1 MIVEFKKP
9 FSVHDVAVRLY
20 VGPECAGS
28 SFRVGEPQAR
38 EATLE
43 IGPDHGERFRV
54 VLSAGY
60 PQTLTFLHKLVEDAE
75 AAIAWAQDMLCDH
88 CEEDVR
94 EPGSRYCRECQAASH
109 EHKLADNLE
118 RERDFRAEAAAD
130 RVARGAA

>member
-28 SFRVGEPQAR
+28 SFRIGEPQIR

-54 VLSAGY
+54 ILSAGY
-60 PQTLTFLHKLVEDAE
+60 SQTLTFLHQLVEDAE
-75 AAIAWAQDMLCDH
+75 AAIAWAKDALCDH
-88 CEEDVR
+88 CEEDLR
-94 EPGSRYCRECQAASH
+94 EPGSRYCRECQAEAH
-109 EHKLADNLE
+109 EHKLADDAE
-118 RERDFRAEAAAD
+118 RAREFRAAERAAAGY
-130 RVARGAA
+130 R

>member
-28 SFRVGEPQAR
+28 SFRIGEPQIR

-54 VLSAGY
+54 ILAPGY
-60 PQTLTFLHKLVEDAE
+60 SQTLTFLHKLVEDAE
-75 AAIAWAQDMLCDH
+75 AAIAWAKDSLCDH
-88 CEEDVR
+88 CEDGLR
-94 EPGSRYCRECQAASH
+94 EPGSHYCRKCQAAPR
-109 EHKLADNLE
+109 EHKLADDTE
-118 RERDFRAEAAAD
+118 RACDFRTAQQAAASY
-130 RVARGAA
+130 R